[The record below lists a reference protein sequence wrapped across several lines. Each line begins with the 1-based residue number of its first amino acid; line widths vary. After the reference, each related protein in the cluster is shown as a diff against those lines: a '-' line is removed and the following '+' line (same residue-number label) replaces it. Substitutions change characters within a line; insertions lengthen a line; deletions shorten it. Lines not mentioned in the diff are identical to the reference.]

1 MYFLETLQV
10 RAPCHGVM
18 ILMERCLNFLN
29 IEIILFY
36 FIFFQYFMFQAI
48 SNIKK
53 KNWCKKKNSG
63 GGVDFFFRKTILS
76 HFTFYA
82 IFNIK
87 KILKSAPS
95 LTG

>member
-1 MYFLETLQV
+1 
-10 RAPCHGVM
+10 
-18 ILMERCLNFLN
+18 MECCLNFLN
-29 IEIILFY
+29 IEKIFLFC
-36 FIFFQYFMFQAI
+36 IFSSIFKVFFAFHDI
-48 SNIKK
+48 TNIKK
-53 KNWCKKKNSG
+53 ENWCTKKNSG
-63 GGVDFFFRKTILS
+63 AVWIFFFFRKTILS